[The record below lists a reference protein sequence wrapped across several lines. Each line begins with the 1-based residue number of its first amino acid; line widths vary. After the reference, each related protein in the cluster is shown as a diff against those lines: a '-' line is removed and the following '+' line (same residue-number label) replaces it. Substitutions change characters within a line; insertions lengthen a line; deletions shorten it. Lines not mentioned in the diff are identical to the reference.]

1 MTSESL
7 LTSQGQSL
15 PVKPVGLTPV
25 GPKERIA
32 SIDVLRGVALLGI
45 LSINI
50 GSFALPEIASSDP
63 RTIGGWS
70 GINKG
75 VWGVFHL
82 LCEQKMMSLFSM
94 LFGAGLIIMAQRSEA
109 RGRSLMGIYYRR
121 ISWLLVFGLLHAFL
135 LWDGD
140 ILIPYA
146 LCGFVLYPFRR
157 LRPGTQIL
165 LGALVFLSQVI
176 LATGLGLL
184 EVRLQQLTGPDN
196 DRGTE
201 EQRQWR
207 RDLEEE
213 IFPSRD
219 IDAEIERHHRGYAA
233 QLGKRAEDNL
243 SEETG
248 GFLFWAGPRAGGL
261 MLIGMGLMQLGVF
274 SAERSFRFYS
284 TLAVLG
290 YLLGPPLV
298 GYGIHDM
305 TTHDFEV
312 LRQYLWS
319 GHFNYVGSLF
329 VALGHVG
336 IVMLICKAGLL
347 RWLTA
352 RLAAVGR
359 MALSN
364 YLMQSILCTTLFEGW
379 GLGLFGKLDRTQ
391 LLGVVAAIWLVQ
403 LTVSPLWLRYF
414 RFGPM
419 EWLWRSLTYW
429 KWHSFLAGSGA
440 FDQPM

>member
-1 MTSESL
+1 MTVDSILPSESQLLQAQPSL
-7 LTSQGQSL
+7 LT
-15 PVKPVGLTPV
+15 PIRPN
-25 GPKERIA
+25 ERIA

-50 GSFALPEIASSDP
+50 WSFALPEVVLNDP
-63 RTIGGWS
+63 RIIGGWS
-70 GINKG
+70 ASNKG
-75 VWGVFHL
+75 VWVFFHL
-82 LCEQKMMSLFSM
+82 LCEEKMMSLFSM
-94 LFGAGLIIMAQRSEA
+94 LFGAGLVVMVQRSQA
-109 RGRSLMGIYYRR
+109 RGTSLTGIYYRR

-135 LWDGD
+135 LWEGD
-140 ILIPYA
+140 ILVSYA

-157 LRPGTQIL
+157 LRPSKQIG
-165 LGALVFLSQVI
+165 LGALVFLSQVL
-176 LATGLGLL
+176 LATGLGVL

-201 EQRQWR
+201 EQREWR
-207 RDLEEE
+207 RALEEE

-219 IDAEIERHHRGYAA
+219 IDAEIERHHQGYVA
-233 QLGKRAEDNL
+233 QFGKRAENNL
-243 SEETG
+243 SEEPG
-248 GFLFWAGPRAGGL
+248 GFFFWAGPRAGGL

-274 SAERSFRFYS
+274 AAERSFRFYT

-290 YLLGPPLV
+290 YLLGLPLV

-305 TTHDFEV
+305 TNHDFDV
-312 LRQYLWS
+312 LRHYLWS

-336 IVMLICKAGLL
+336 LVMLICKAGLL
-347 RWLTA
+347 SWLTA

-391 LLGVVAAIWLVQ
+391 LLGVVVAIWLIQ
-403 LTVSPLWLRYF
+403 LAVSPLWLRYC

-429 KWHSFLAGSGA
+429 KRYPLLA
-440 FDQPM
+440 FPV